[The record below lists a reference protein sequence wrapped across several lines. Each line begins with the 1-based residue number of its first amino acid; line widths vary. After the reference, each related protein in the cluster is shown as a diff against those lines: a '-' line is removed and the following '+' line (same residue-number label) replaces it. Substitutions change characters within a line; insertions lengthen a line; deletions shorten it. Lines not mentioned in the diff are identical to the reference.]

1 MATTLFENSDL
12 RLSSTGHDY
21 DFVGTIEVLSDKPL
35 TFFFAETLCQ
45 VIDEDGTEYDEWEPD
60 ESATRLLDVYAGL
73 KPYDEDTDDDNDEAE
88 NVANCLY
95 HGEDIDHIDYFT
107 QTKEEGWSGFLSD
120 PKQRGWFLA
129 LIKNYCPEKLADIP
143 WAA

>member
-1 MATTLFENSDL
+1 MTTTLFENSDL
-12 RLSSTGHDY
+12 RLSSTGHAY

-35 TFFFAETLCQ
+35 TFFFAESLCQ
-45 VIDEDGTEYDEWEPD
+45 VIDDDGTEYDEWEPD
-60 ESATRLLDVYAGL
+60 EDETKLLDVYAGL
-73 KPYDEDTDDDNDEAE
+73 KPYAGDTDEGNDEAE
-88 NVANCLY
+88 DVANSLY
-95 HGEDIDHIDYFT
+95 MANDLDHIDFFT
-107 QTKEEGWSGFLSD
+107 QSKEDGWRGFLSD